1 MCSNGK
7 YFKIL
12 NKKDYKTYFT
22 EVEIINPNF
31 LTIGILEKSKYENN
45 KIFNGKFMG
54 SCSIC
59 YDNIYDFEKKVH
71 LSCSHTYHKKCLE
84 KWMINTPKNS
94 CPMCRSSFDYTE
106 IKFQT
111 KTKSY
116 SNQICKNILQPV
128 KLLLNNEEYKFNQKQ
143 LEMLYKE
150 CPIKWKSTF
159 DKVKNSN
166 KRSTYLEP
174 IFSLGNLKISSW
186 LRINILFGNE
196 RELKIVKCGYNNT
209 ENKNLE
215 YYDILN
221 KELKGFEYKSFQILY
236 TWVFDMMHKIDKEY
250 KLPYCL
256 IKNTDILNTIFSY
269 ISKKEIEKDD
279 YLKLG
284 FSAIYLAHEKKLN
297 FESLCSLNNNHS
309 VKELRDFTKEVEK
322 VI

>member
-1 MCSNGK
+1 MCSNDK

-22 EVEIINPNF
+22 KEEIINPNF
-31 LTIGILEKSKYENN
+31 LTVGIFKKSKYENN
-45 KIFNGKFMG
+45 KIFNGKVMG

-59 YDNIYDFEKKVH
+59 YDNIYDFEKNVN
-71 LSCSHTYHKKCLE
+71 LNCSHTYHKKCLE

-116 SNQICKNILQPV
+116 SNQVCKNILQPV

-143 LEMLYKE
+143 MEMLYKE
-150 CPIKWKSTF
+150 CPIEWKSTF

-196 RELKIVKCGYNNT
+196 RELKIVKCGRNT

-221 KELKGFEYKSFQILY
+221 KELNGFEYKSFQILY